1 VEWLTYGSGYLAG
14 MKTGNTP
21 LIDFTR
27 DRLHRERQRT
37 FGTYELTTAYTPA
50 GQLQRHTLNLAALNR
65 DYTYSESGQLV
76 RISAPF
82 SSITTATMPP
92 DG

>member
-65 DYTYSESGQLV
+65 DYTYSERPAGPHQ
-76 RISAPF
+76 RAF